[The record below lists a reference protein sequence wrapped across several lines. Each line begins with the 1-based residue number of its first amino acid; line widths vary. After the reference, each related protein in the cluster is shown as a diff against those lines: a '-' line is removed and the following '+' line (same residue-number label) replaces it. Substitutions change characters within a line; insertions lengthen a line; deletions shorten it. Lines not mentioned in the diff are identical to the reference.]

1 MTPAKK
7 TTRTTTKPVVR
18 TRSTTK
24 KKVSTTPKPKPKV
37 TATKTVTAIPDLPV
51 NPFTFEV
58 FDVVSKQETN
68 AGKIKA
74 LQKFEHDSL
83 KALFIWNYD
92 DSVISLLPPG
102 EVPYSSLEEEQN
114 TSGTLS
120 TKINQQ
126 SDTMRYN
133 ETTNANKGHTTLRRE
148 WTKLFNFIKGG
159 NDTLSSLR
167 RETMFIQILQGLHPL
182 DAEILCLIKDK
193 DLESKYNIPKKSV
206 IQAYPDIQWG
216 GRS

>member
-7 TTRTTTKPVVR
+7 QPMRTTTSKA
-18 TRSTTK
+18 S
-24 KKVSTTPKPKPKV
+24 PKV
-37 TATKTVTAIPDLPV
+37 KRQPAKPIEDLPT

-58 FDVVSKQETN
+58 FSVVSKQRSN
-68 AGKIKA
+68 AKKVEA

-83 KALFIWNYD
+83 KAIFIWNFD

-114 TSGTLS
+114 TTGTL
-120 TKINQQ
+120 TTRINQQ
-126 SDTMRYN
+126 SDTMRHN
-133 ETTNANKGHTTLRRE
+133 QTTNANQGHTTLRRE
-148 WTKLFNFIKGG
+148 WTKLYNFIKGG
-159 NDTLSSLR
+159 NDSLNGLR

-182 DAEILCLIKDK
+182 DAEISCLTKDK
-193 DLESKYNIPKKSV
+193 KLQSKYRISRENV
-206 IQAYPDIQWG
+206 EEAYPDIEWG